1 MRKDYYEEN
10 TGVFL
15 FGIYDTVKRT
25 DSDPARTHLHAEPEI
40 ALVTCGSAEYLLG
53 KDRFEVRKTTSFSFR
68 RTSRTPCFRLAMR
81 D

>member
-25 DSDPARTHLHAEPEI
+25 DSDPARTHLHTGRLRPHENPNASVRQAGRADEFTGLTEGYVGALPQTPEG
-40 ALVTCGSAEYLLG
+40 T
-53 KDRFEVRKTTSFSFR
+53 
-68 RTSRTPCFRLAMR
+68 
-81 D
+81 